1 MNKGELHRQATDFYG
16 TYCRDVECDLDAVAS
31 YPLDRIQLISIAIN
45 YCDWGSSA
53 IDPFPHATN
62 LWARSLIYF
71 LQHTTEL
78 DE

>member
-53 IDPFPHATN
+53 IDRPISTRNESLGEEFNLFLATHHR
-62 LWARSLIYF
+62 A
-71 LQHTTEL
+71 
-78 DE
+78 